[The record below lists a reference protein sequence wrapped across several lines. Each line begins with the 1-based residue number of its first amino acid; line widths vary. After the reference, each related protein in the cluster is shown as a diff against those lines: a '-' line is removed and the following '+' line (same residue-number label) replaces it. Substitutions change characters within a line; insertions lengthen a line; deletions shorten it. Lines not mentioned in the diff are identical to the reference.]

1 MVSTQHF
8 DCCSSG
14 SNPDAAVKRY
24 FMMERTLLLDMLIK
38 YINENGIKKTMELV
52 LEAINN
58 SKGEV

>member
-1 MVSTQHF
+1 MVSTWDF
-8 DCCSSG
+8 GSYNSG
-14 SNPDAAVKRY
+14 SNPDAAVKRC

-52 LEAINN
+52 LEAIKN

>member
-1 MVSTQHF
+1 MVSTWDF
-8 DCCSSG
+8 GSYNSG
-14 SNPDAAVKRY
+14 SNPDVAVKRY
-24 FMMERTLLLDMLIK
+24 FMMERTLLLDILIK